1 MTLTTAPALA
11 VGAQVPSAL
20 TRHDTAAVLGC
31 WLVSDR
37 RSQYECQHC
46 QGLQTKTQ
54 AQPRAVSRFVSVN
67 SPAIPSLQE
76 PAHPFRRPSLTICDG
91 N

>member
-1 MTLTTAPALA
+1 MMLLTTCTAPALA

-46 QGLQTKTQ
+46 QGLQTR
-54 AQPRAVSRFVSVN
+54 PRPSPGRSHVSC
-67 SPAIPSLQE
+67 PSIL
-76 PAHPFRRPSLTICDG
+76 PPFRLYKSQHTLFG
-91 N
+91 GHL